1 MLNISE
7 TVRDTGILQR
17 NTNMDSYTPY
27 SRVSFRMTLSDL
39 AKYFMTRSV
48 ARSLRQLSFLLKN
61 ISDLVRNEFGSV
73 LLKKRKERQL
83 ELHLEVLVCQILLQ
97 HITIC
102 YLSYL
107 DTNTQVNEDSSWSNG
122 QSLDLLRQLAFASSS
137 GDLRSIPPTEDAF
150 LWALY
155 QLAIYKRAHFSEF
168 DIPPPTDYGKRVLN
182 GVLLPFTMRFY
193 RATRMHSAD
202 YAVARCL
209 SVRLSVCPSHGGI
222 VSNRLYTSSN
232 CFHYLEAPSFWFFRT
247 KRDDNSPTG
256 TPPPLRKHRM
266 HWRVWKKSR
275 FSTNMSLYLG
285 IDAR

>member
-1 MLNISE
+1 ME
-7 TVRDTGILQR
+7 YYTRDLH
-17 NTNMDSYTPY
+17 TPY
-27 SRVSFRMTLSDL
+27 STVSFRMTLSDL

-150 LWALY
+150 L
-155 QLAIYKRAHFSEF
+155 
-168 DIPPPTDYGKRVLN
+168 
-182 GVLLPFTMRFY
+182 
-193 RATRMHSAD
+193 
-202 YAVARCL
+202 
-209 SVRLSVCPSHGGI
+209 
-222 VSNRLYTSSN
+222 
-232 CFHYLEAPSFWFFRT
+232 
-247 KRDDNSPTG
+247 
-256 TPPPLRKHRM
+256 
-266 HWRVWKKSR
+266 
-275 FSTNMSLYLG
+275 
-285 IDAR
+285 